1 MKCMRLVIS
10 PSKAARN
17 VLRRI
22 PAMSSSASEIDQK
35 IAKPPSFPDSE
46 VLLISSADTRKE
58 WADSLRAAGLKVKVY
73 DDEKSSDLSS
83 PAALENI
90 ELAISSAVYK
100 PADTTILRRCPN
112 LKAVQS
118 TGAGVDK
125 MILIPDYLP
134 RTIPLLRLIDPLMA
148 ERMATW
154 VTWAVINIQ
163 RKCDAYYLA
172 QQASTWDKDIENNDN
187 IDNEELRIGV
197 MGLGVMGMQA
207 AKTLAS
213 LNYPVYGWTRT
224 QHTNTNSDNNGIK
237 RCYHGKDQ
245 LADFASNVDIVVC
258 LLPLTSETQGILN
271 RPFFNVLPKGASI
284 INAARGGHLI
294 VDDLISAL
302 DDGTLSNAVL
312 DVFDP
317 EPIPEQSQMWKHP
330 KIRIFPHVS
339 SMTPVLNAVRQIM
352 GNREAVLRGKLP
364 SKELIVDYNR
374 GY

>member
-1 MKCMRLVIS
+1 MKCMRLVVS
-10 PSKAARN
+10 PSQATRQ

-22 PAMSSSASEIDQK
+22 SAMSSSDQQQ
-35 IAKPPSFPDSE
+35 IAKAPCFPDSE
-46 VLLISSADTRKE
+46 VLLISNADTRKE

-83 PAALENI
+83 PAALEHI
-90 ELAISSAVYK
+90 ELAISSAVFK

-125 MILIPDYLP
+125 MILIPNYLP
-134 RTIPLLRLIDPLMA
+134 RRIPLIRYIDPLMA

-163 RKCDAYYLA
+163 RKCDAYYKA
-172 QQASTWDKDIENNDN
+172 QQASIWDKAVENNDN

-197 MGLGVMGMQA
+197 MGLGVMGMKT

-224 QHTNTNSDNNGIK
+224 AHSSNSNKSDIK

-245 LADFASNVDIVVC
+245 LAEFASNVDIVVC
-258 LLPLTSETQGILN
+258 LLPLTSETQGILD
-271 RPFFNVLPKGASI
+271 RPFFNLLPKGASI

-317 EPIPEQSQMWKHP
+317 EPLFEQSLMWKHP

-339 SMTPVLNAVRQIM
+339 SMTPVKNAVRQIM
-352 GNREAVLRGKLP
+352 GNREAILSGKGLA
-364 SKELIVDYNR
+364 KELLVDYIR